1 MILLAVVTSAHGIQ
15 GAVKV
20 KTFTEKPESIFSYG
34 QLQDEGGRAYAL
46 KLVRR
51 VSEDSLIATIENVR
65 DRSQAEALRGL
76 KLYVERDQLP
86 LPPEEEF
93 YHMDLIGLL
102 VRTLEGDDIGHV
114 RQVNNFGAGDFL
126 EIVSADHHVYT
137 VPFTREAVPVIRLP
151 DKEEGG
157 MIQIDS
163 QFLLDAANPQ
173 GEEGHE

>member
-1 MILLAVVTSAHGIQ
+1 VILLAVVTSAHGIQ

-20 KTFTEKPESIFSYG
+20 KTFTEKPEGIFSYG

-46 KLVRR
+46 KLVRL
-51 VSEDSLIATIENVR
+51 VSEDSLIATIEDVR

-86 LPPEEEF
+86 TPLEEEF
-93 YHMDLIGLL
+93 YHTDLIGLL
-102 VRTLEGDDIGHV
+102 VQTLEGDDIGHV

-151 DKEEGG
+151 EKGG
-157 MIQIDS
+157 RGMVQIDS
-163 QFLLDAANPQ
+163 QFFLDAANPQ
-173 GEEGHE
+173 GEEGHD